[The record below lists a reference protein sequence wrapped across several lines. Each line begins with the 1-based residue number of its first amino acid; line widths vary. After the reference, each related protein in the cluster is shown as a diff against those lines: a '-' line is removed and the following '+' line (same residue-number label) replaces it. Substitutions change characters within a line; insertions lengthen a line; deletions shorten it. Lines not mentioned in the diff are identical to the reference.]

1 LKRLAKDYLSLQDVL
16 EVERAEF
23 RASMKITQ
31 YHLDVEVKENQRREE
46 VIWQQETAMR
56 RLKTKIAKLRKGSRR
71 SLP

>member
-46 VIWQQETAMR
+46 VIRQQETAMR